1 MAPAP
6 GPTARELLAVLQPQM
21 DDIKSDIGSIR
32 ADTTYLRECAV
43 RNAAQIAEHERRIG
57 VLESKRQ
64 NGNGSGGGTTARLT
78 PKEALLLVAGGALL
92 GGAGGAGIAQL
103 LKLIGG

>member
-1 MAPAP
+1 MPE
-6 GPTARELLAVLQPQM
+6 TMSDLLAFLQPQM
-21 DDIKSDIGSIR
+21 NDLKADIACILK
-32 ADTTYLRECAV
+32 DTAYLREVAV
-43 RNAAQIAEHERRIG
+43 KNATRLDEHERRIG

-64 NGNGSGGGTTARLT
+64 NGSGGGTTARLT